1 MRKKVKKK
9 EKEKK
14 NNGKKKSKKKKEGK
28 EKEEAPTPLL
38 KKDIT
43 GKKQTLINIINM
55 KPRCLENVNSGIL
68 PSLVFVTNSY
78 TISKEGMSK
87 INHQHTNKLQ
97 HS

>member
-1 MRKKVKKK
+1 MRKKGEKKAKGKKK
-9 EKEKK
+9 I
-14 NNGKKKSKKKKEGK
+14 GKKKSKKKKKGK
-28 EKEEAPTPLL
+28 EKEEALTPLL
-38 KKDIT
+38 KKYIT
-43 GKKQTLINIINM
+43 AKKQTLINIINM